1 MKRPAWRDDGAEA
14 AALLELARSTQPLE
28 RSDELASEQ
37 RFARAFREH
46 VVEQD
51 RRGWSTKLIWSWR
64 HGLALAGAL
73 ALVLAVFQLGTQFGA
88 PPLSYRVGRSEAT
101 GERRIQT
108 AQEPVALEFSDG
120 TVVTVEPGTL
130 ARVQETTERGARF
143 RLDSG
148 RMSFNVVPHP
158 ERGLWSVD
166 AGPFRVRV
174 TGTVFTVE
182 WHAADGSL
190 RVDVTRGRVV
200 VEGAGQRRELG
211 PGDSFQHREATATAP
226 TGSAAPAAP
235 SSQGDGPDAPTT
247 PAVLPSTRSAAKIE
261 RWSSL
266 VAVGDYG
273 AVVAAARQRGF
284 QSCFDG
290 CAREDLAALAD
301 AARLGGHNSL
311 AERAL
316 LAQRARFRAS
326 EEAAAAAFLLGR
338 SAEERQSGQALA
350 WYDTYLV
357 EAPRGRFAADALGRK
372 MMLLAKSSAGRA
384 TALALAQ
391 RYLERFPQ
399 GSYAPHARSLVE
411 AGDERR

>member
-1 MKRPAWRDDGAEA
+1 MKRPAWSDDGAEA

-28 RSDELASEQ
+28 RRDEQASEQ

-46 VVEQD
+46 VIEQE
-51 RRGWSTKLIWSWR
+51 RRGWSTQLIWSWR
-64 HGLALAGAL
+64 HGLVLVGAL
-73 ALVLAVFQLGTQFGA
+73 ALVLAVFRLGTRFGEPA
-88 PPLSYRVGRSEAT
+88 LSYRVGRSEGT

-108 AQEPVALEFSDG
+108 SQEPVALEFSDG

-130 ARVQETTERGARF
+130 ARVAETTRRGARF

-148 RMSFNVVPHP
+148 RMSFNVAPHP

-174 TGTVFTVE
+174 TGTIFTVE

-211 PGDSFQHREATATAP
+211 PGDSFQHREATAAAP
-226 TGSAAPAAP
+226 TSSVAPTPTSSHGDGAGAPAAP
-235 SSQGDGPDAPTT
+235 
-247 PAVLPSTRSAAKIE
+247 AVPSTRGAAKVE

-266 VAVGDYG
+266 VAAGDYG
-273 AVVAAARQRGF
+273 AVVEAARQRGF
-284 QSCFDG
+284 QRCFDG
-290 CAREDLAALAD
+290 CAREDLSALAD
-301 AARLGGHNSL
+301 AARLSGHGSL
-311 AERAL
+311 AEQAL

-338 SAEERQSGQALA
+338 SAEERHGAQALE
-350 WYDTYLV
+350 WYDTYLL

-384 TALALAQ
+384 AALALAQ
-391 RYLERFPQ
+391 RYLELFPQ